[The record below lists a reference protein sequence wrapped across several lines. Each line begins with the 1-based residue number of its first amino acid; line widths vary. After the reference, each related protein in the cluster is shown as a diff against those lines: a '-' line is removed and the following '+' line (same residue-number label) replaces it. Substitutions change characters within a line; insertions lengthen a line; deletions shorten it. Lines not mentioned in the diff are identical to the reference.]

1 MTPQQVFHY
10 KKKGRG
16 SQGYRQRER
25 TQERRQL
32 TCRCSFDY
40 SLSIPPTGDKPEK
53 KMIHIRTP
61 QEIESMRQGNRLVA
75 QVLRTLREAIK
86 PGMTTKELDTMAE
99 HAVRAAGANPAF
111 KGYRGFPA
119 SLCVSINEEV
129 VHGIPGPRVLKEGEI
144 VSLDLGVY
152 LNEYYGD
159 AAITVPVGTVGEE
172 ATRLLEVTQQALLLG
187 IEQARDGNR
196 LFDIS
201 HAVQSW
207 AESHGFSVVRDFVGH
222 GIGRNLHEDP
232 QVPNF
237 GPPHQGPRLRPGM
250 VLAIEPMINAGT
262 WEVTILEDKWTVVT
276 ADHRLSAHFEHTIAI
291 TDGAAD
297 ILTLP

>member
-1 MTPQQVFHY
+1 
-10 KKKGRG
+10 
-16 SQGYRQRER
+16 
-25 TQERRQL
+25 
-32 TCRCSFDY
+32 
-40 SLSIPPTGDKPEK
+40 
-53 KMIHIRTP
+53 MIHIRTP

-86 PGMTTKELDTMAE
+86 PGMTTKELDQMAE
-99 HAVRAAGANPAF
+99 HAVRAAGATPAF

-129 VHGIPGPRVLKEGEI
+129 VHGIPGPRPLKEGEI

>member
-1 MTPQQVFHY
+1 
-10 KKKGRG
+10 
-16 SQGYRQRER
+16 
-25 TQERRQL
+25 
-32 TCRCSFDY
+32 
-40 SLSIPPTGDKPEK
+40 
-53 KMIHIRTP
+53 MIHIRTP
-61 QEIESMRQGNRLVA
+61 QEIENMRPGNRLVA

-86 PGMTTKELDTMAE
+86 PGITTKELDQMAE
-99 HAVRAAGANPAF
+99 HAVRAAGATPAF

-129 VHGIPGPRVLKEGEI
+129 VHGIPGPRPLKEGEI

-159 AAITVPVGTVGEE
+159 AAMTVPVGTVGEE
-172 ATRLLEVTQQALLLG
+172 ATRLLEVTQQALARG

-196 LFDIS
+196 LFDVS

-262 WEVTILEDKWTVVT
+262 CDVTILEDKWTVVT
-276 ADHRLSAHFEHTIAI
+276 ADRRLSAHFEHTIAI